1 MRPSSSRQ
9 GTFIGQY
16 EMHAMHRGWPDISF
30 WFSNGSLR
38 IEFAFSHPIR
48 LSFET
53 ANIIEGLSAF

>member
-1 MRPSSSRQ
+1 M
-9 GTFIGQY
+9 
-16 EMHAMHRGWPDISF
+16 SF

-38 IEFAFSHPIR
+38 IEFALPHLIR